1 MLARHL
7 QLIMTVEVQMGN
19 RLLSGLHINP
29 IVAAIHHEDALEEA
43 LDSQVEIVFL
53 LTSNVLTLEATVNR
67 VKAADKLVFVHADL
81 VEGLSKDLMGL
92 KFICE
97 NVKPDG
103 IISTKTHLI
112 KACKKMN
119 VLAIQRIFLID
130 SHNFETGVKSVY
142 DCNPDAVE
150 ILPGI
155 MPEITN
161 QFSKLTKKPVIT
173 GGLISKKEHIIQSLQ
188 AGASGISTSK
198 REIWND

>member
-1 MLARHL
+1 
-7 QLIMTVEVQMGN
+7 MGN
-19 RLLSGLHINP
+19 QLLSGLHINP
-29 IVAAIHHEDALEEA
+29 IVAAIHHEDALDEA
-43 LDSQVEIVFL
+43 LESQVEIIFL
-53 LTSNVLTLEATVNR
+53 LTTRIVTLEETVNR
-67 VKAADKLVFVHADL
+67 VKAAGKKVFVHVDL

-92 KFICE
+92 RFLVE
-97 NVKPDG
+97 LTKPDG

-130 SHNFETGVKSVY
+130 SHNFETGVKSVR

-155 MPEITN
+155 MPDVTS
-161 QFSKLTKKPVIT
+161 QFLKLTNIPVIT
-173 GGLISKKEHIIQSLQ
+173 GGLISTKDHIIASLKS
-188 AGASGISTSK
+188 GASGISTTK